1 MPYMPASPGQQQSS
15 LTATATATARCIVWF
30 RRDLRVEDNPALSA
44 GVRTGEVIPVFVW
57 APEEEGPYY
66 PGRVSRWWLSQSLHH
81 LDASLRRLG
90 ASPLLYRRSP
100 DSAAAL
106 IDLVHHTR
114 ATNVFF
120 NHLYDPLSLVRDH
133 RLKELL
139 TARGINVSSFNA
151 DLLYEPWEV
160 NDENGQPFSTFAPFW
175 NNCLSMPYDPAAPL
189 LPPKSICSGDV
200 STGLSDSTVSF
211 EDESERGSN
220 ALLARA
226 WSPGWRNADRA
237 LMAFLNGPLIDYS
250 TNRKKADGSSTS
262 LLSPHLHFGELS
274 VRKVFHLVRMKQLV
288 WTNEGNKAGEESCSL
303 FLRSIGLR
311 EYSRYMSFNHPC
323 SHERPLLAHLRFF
336 PWVIDETL
344 FKAWRQGRTGYPLVD
359 AGMRELWATGWLH
372 DRIRVVVS
380 SFFVKVLQL
389 PWRWG
394 MKYFWDTLL
403 DADLESDALGWQYIS
418 GSLPD
423 GRELDRIDNPEFEGY
438 KFDPHGEY
446 VRRWLPELAR
456 LPTEWIHH
464 PWDAPEPV
472 LQAAGVELGSNYP
485 LPIIDLETA
494 KSRLQDALAV
504 MWQQEAA
511 SRAALENGTEEGL
524 GDSELPP
531 IDFPEDMQM
540 ELIETDPEPGPRPIR
555 VNMVGQVRRRED
567 QMVPSMTSSLIRVE
581 EDEEVS
587 NVSNDNLVHNLGNN
601 LGHNAEVP
609 TNAGFVGV
617 GVDRLG
623 ENRGAGGNNTVN
635 NNNNAW
641 RFVGE
646 PTEASSSFTGR
657 GSQGVVPVWDPPSMS
672 SRSEE
677 PEISSGVFIDRHTV
691 QPRRIMDWRQL
702 PPAVTRSWDM
712 ENAVQPNFIG
722 STQS

>member
-15 LTATATATARCIVWF
+15 LAATATATARCIVWF

-175 NNCLSMPYDPAAPL
+175 NKCLSMPYDPAAPL

>member
-175 NNCLSMPYDPAAPL
+175 NKCLSMPYDPAAPL

>member
-1 MPYMPASPGQQQSS
+1 MPASPTQSGLHHDNS
-15 LTATATATARCIVWF
+15 AARSIVWF

-44 GVRTGEVIPVFVW
+44 GVRAGEVIAVYIW
-57 APEEEGPYY
+57 APEEEGPFY
-66 PGRVSRWWLSQSLHH
+66 PGRVSRWWLSQSLRH

-90 ASPLLYRRSP
+90 AAPLVYRRSA

-106 IDLVHHTR
+106 VDLVHRTG

-139 TARGINVSSFNA
+139 LTRGINVSSFNA
-151 DLLYEPWEV
+151 DLLYDPWEV

-175 NNCLSMPYDPAAPL
+175 NKCLSMPYDPAAPL
-189 LPPKSICSGDV
+189 LPPKGICSGDE
-200 STGLSDSTVSF
+200 STCLSDSTVSF
-211 EDESERGSN
+211 EDDSERGSN

-226 WSPGWRNADRA
+226 WTPGWRNADRA
-237 LMAFLNGPLIDYS
+237 LMAFLNGPLINYS

-288 WTNEGNKAGEESCSL
+288 WTNEGNKAGDESCSL

-336 PWVIDETL
+336 PWVIDEAL

-423 GRELDRIDNPEFEGY
+423 GRELDQIDNPEFEGY

-485 LPIIDLETA
+485 LPIIDLESA
-494 KSRLQDALAV
+494 KARLQDALAD
-504 MWQQEAA
+504 MWQLEAA

-531 IDFPEDMQM
+531 IDFPVDMQM
-540 ELIETDPEPGPRPIR
+540 EFMESEPVRPVR
-555 VNMVGQVRRRED
+555 VNRPGQVTRRED
-567 QMVPSMTSSLIRVE
+567 QRVPSMTSSLIRVG

-587 NVSNDNLVHNLGNN
+587 NVSNNNLMHNNMGNN

-609 TNAGFVGV
+609 TNAGFM
-617 GVDRLG
+617 
-623 ENRGAGGNNTVN
+623 GAGPTRGNN

-677 PEISSGVFIDRHTV
+677 PEISSSGFQRHSV
-691 QPRRIMDWRQL
+691 QSRHIDWRQL
-702 PPAVTRSWDM
+702 SPAV
-712 ENAVQPNFIG
+712 
-722 STQS
+722 